1 MKRMVSFGLASILA
15 VSALAGCGTPTGGSS
30 TSEQSKSSSEASA
43 SEDGKSE
50 TGNMENGD
58 IEITWWSTPT
68 IAQVDGAQAGTFER
82 ELIAAFEKKYPN
94 IKVNL
99 DTIDFTSG
107 PEKLTAAIEAGT
119 VCDILFDAP
128 GRIIS
133 YGKAGKL
140 IELNDMFTDD
150 LKKDIDNEALLSSC
164 RSNDNYYMYPLS
176 TAAFTMA
183 FNKDYLEKAGAME
196 LLNLEGDRTLTTEN
210 FEKIMEKLHK
220 AGYKGGTVF
229 CSGQGGDQGTR
240 AFISNLYG
248 SQITNPDLTEYTI
261 NDENGVKALSKVK
274 EWVDKGYMV
283 NGSAYN
289 GGEDIDQFAS
299 GNTAFTVLWGP
310 GLEATNAKKLQDGG
324 VTAVSTCLP
333 SESGTPALEYLVN
346 GFCIFDK
353 KDDAKAEAAKK
364 FVDFAC
370 NDPEWGPKTIV
381 QTGVFPVRNSFGDL
395 YPGNK
400 EMTYYAGLN
409 KYFSPYYNT
418 IDGFAEMRPYW
429 FSMLQAVLNGDS
441 QPKEALDDFVKK
453 SNESIKN
460 AQ

>member
-1 MKRMVSFGLASILA
+1 MKRMVSLGVASILA
-15 VSALAGCGTPTGGSS
+15 VSALAGCSAQTGGNGA
-30 TSEQSKSSSEASA
+30 SETPKNGSEAFP
-43 SEDGKSE
+43 SEEGKRGE
-50 TGNMENGD
+50 ED

-68 IAQVDGAQAGTFER
+68 IAQNDGAQAGTFER

-140 IELNDMFTDD
+140 VDLNDMFTDE

-183 FNKDYLEKAGAME
+183 FNKDYLEKAGAMD
-196 LLNLEGDRTLTTEN
+196 LLDLEGDRTLTTEN
-210 FEKIMEKLHK
+210 FEKILEKLHD

-248 SQITNPDLTEYTI
+248 SQITNPELTEYTI
-261 NDENGVKALSKVK
+261 NDENGVKALSTVK

-299 GNTAFTVLWGP
+299 GNTAFTTLWGP
-310 GLEATNAKKLQDGG
+310 GLEATNAKKLKDGN
-324 VTAVSTCLP
+324 VTAVSTCIP

-353 KDDAKAEAAKK
+353 QDDARAEAAKK

-370 NDPEWGPKTIV
+370 NDSEWGSKTIV
-381 QTGVFPVRNSFGDL
+381 QTGVFPVRNSIGDL
-395 YPGNK
+395 YPGNN
-400 EMTYYAGLN
+400 EMSYYAGLN

-441 QPKEALDDFVKK
+441 NPKEALDDFVKK
-453 SNESIKN
+453 SNESIQN